1 MNKYLTKLKAGNSTN
16 SGIASINNG
25 TASLNTKFNFT
36 GMACANGYKE
46 GLQHKFESDD
56 VSDIILLINIIRKF
70 RLDVKITD
78 ITKTSFTFE
87 SPNLNIQIFFF
98 RICRYVRHEIIKKI
112 LTDTI
117 LINKAGVKIQNA
129 FLLAHYYNYDKN
141 GKIPYFN
148 TSMDGFY
155 DPTSSG
161 IENNT
166 YLNKPF
172 KNLKDLKKE
181 LNKVCTI
188 TYNYMYMFCNKNR
201 VEDRKIVFSLLKDN
215 DFKAAEKYLLFIFK

>member
-1 MNKYLTKLKAGNSTN
+1 MNKYLTKLKIIDSEKGFLY
-16 SGIASINNG
+16 
-25 TASLNTKFNFT
+25 LNTKFNFT

-56 VSDIILLINIIRKF
+56 VSDIILLINIIRRF
-70 RLDVKITD
+70 RLDVKITN

-87 SPNLNIQIFFF
+87 SPNLNIQVFFF

-148 TSMDGFY
+148 ASMDGFY

-161 IENNT
+161 IGNNT

-181 LNKVCTI
+181 LSKIYII
-188 TYNYMYMFCNKNR
+188 TYNYMYMYCNKNR
-201 VEDRKIVFSLLKDN
+201 INDRKIIFSLLKDN